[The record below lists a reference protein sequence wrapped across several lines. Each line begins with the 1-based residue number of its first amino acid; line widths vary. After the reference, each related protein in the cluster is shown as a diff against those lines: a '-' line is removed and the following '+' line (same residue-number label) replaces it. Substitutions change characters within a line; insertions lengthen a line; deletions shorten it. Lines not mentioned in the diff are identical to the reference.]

1 MGILDQINSNNYT
14 MAEQVA
20 EIIKKETQNTFLK
33 IVNSHNDGCKMFW
46 KHPLALPSDIAAAL
60 GNDAKEIFQLH
71 YALGQFISS
80 INPEAIAPGLS
91 VIGQFTMNED
101 GTVTVLNNS
110 QSQSP
115 PEA

>member
-1 MGILDQINSNNYT
+1 MGILDKINSDSYT
-14 MAEQVA
+14 MAEQAA
-20 EIIKKETQNTFLK
+20 EIIKEETQNTFFN
-33 IVNSHNDGCKMFW
+33 IVNAFNNGCKIFW
-46 KHPLALPSDIAAAL
+46 EHPMASPSDIAAAL